1 MRKGPKLSVM
11 KMRILGGLLLAA
23 VAAAPA
29 ADDWRLIVK
38 LQGKVESSVDNQASW
53 QPVFA
58 QRLLRDNDAA
68 RTMSDSKARIQLP
81 DGSVAIMAPN
91 TTAVLKEFDKEK
103 GKVRLRVESGGVRAK
118 VTKAF
123 GRGRF
128 ELDTRNGVLAAEGT
142 DYAVLYED
150 NDNIITTVYE
160 GRIWLENGGQRS
172 LLGAGQMAR
181 MNAAGQIQINPPGLN
196 MQSMPPA
203 LMPDPSTSAPKE
215 VGSFSQAS
223 GSTGTGS
230 GLRFSQLNGMLLP
243 SDAGRLGLP
252 GSTLPSANNPA
263 PGPPVNNTG
272 TLQIDIRF

>member
-1 MRKGPKLSVM
+1 M

-29 ADDWRLIVK
+29 ADDWRLVVK
-38 LQGKVESSVDNQASW
+38 LQGQVQSSVDNQVSW

-68 RTMSDSKARIQLP
+68 RTMADSKARIQLP

-91 TTAVLKEFDKEK
+91 TTAVLKEYDKEK

-142 DYAVLYED
+142 DYAVLYEE
-150 NDNIITTVYE
+150 NNVISAVYE
-160 GRIWLENGGQRS
+160 GKIWLESGGQRT

-181 MNAAGQIQINPPGLN
+181 MDAAGQVQINPPGLN

-203 LMPDPSTSAPKE
+203 LMPEPATGGPKE
-215 VGSFSQAS
+215 MGSFSQAV
-223 GSTGTGS
+223 GSTAVGS
-230 GLRFSQLNGMLLP
+230 GPRFNQMNGLLLP
-243 SDAGRLGLP
+243 TDAGRLGLP

-263 PGPPVNNTG
+263 PGGTGPNNTG

>member
-1 MRKGPKLSVM
+1 MSVM

-29 ADDWRLIVK
+29 ADDWRLVVK
-38 LQGKVESSVDNQASW
+38 LQGKVESSVDNQVSW

-58 QRLLRDNDAA
+58 QRLLRVNDAA
-68 RTMSDSKARIQLP
+68 RTKADSKARIQLP

-91 TTAVLKEFDKEK
+91 TTAVLTEYDKEK

-150 NDNIITTVYE
+150 PNNVITTVYE
-160 GRIWLENGGQRS
+160 GKIWLENGGQRA
-172 LLGAGQMAR
+172 LLGAGETAR
-181 MNAAGQIQINPPGLN
+181 LGGSGQIQINPPGLN
-196 MQSMPPA
+196 SQSMPPA
-203 LMPDPSTSAPKE
+203 LLPEPSSTTPKE
-215 VGSFSQAS
+215 TGSYSQQVGA
-223 GSTGTGS
+223 TGS
-230 GLRFSQLNGMLLP
+230 GGGVRFSQMNGMLLP
-243 SDAGRLGLP
+243 SDAGRLGQP
-252 GSTLPSANNPA
+252 GSTQPSANNPPA
-263 PGPPVNNTG
+263 TTPGNTG